1 MCVVSSTSD
10 YLRVCTANAISDS
23 NKWQV
28 LRNFL
33 MVAITAKH
41 LRSSIAWVCSS
52 FLTTSQIH
60 WVWLHF
66 AGPRKLDCHWMLSI
80 WCFDSSTSGHSE
92 ASKRISMLSSD
103 TTMLSWTIWRLGTCR
118 RCTQQHLH
126 FPWVIVCR
134 RVSYL
139 GGRFCTFHEKV

>member
-60 WVWLHF
+60 WDGDGDEVRMGISKQSWHLQTMVCLHQVTMGYQSSLG
-66 AGPRKLDCHWMLSI
+66 AYEQ
-80 WCFDSSTSGHSE
+80 WCGC
-92 ASKRISMLSSD
+92 ISLG
-103 TTMLSWTIWRLGTCR
+103 LESWTAI
-118 RCTQQHLH
+118 RC
-126 FPWVIVCR
+126 
-134 RVSYL
+134 Y
-139 GGRFCTFHEKV
+139 